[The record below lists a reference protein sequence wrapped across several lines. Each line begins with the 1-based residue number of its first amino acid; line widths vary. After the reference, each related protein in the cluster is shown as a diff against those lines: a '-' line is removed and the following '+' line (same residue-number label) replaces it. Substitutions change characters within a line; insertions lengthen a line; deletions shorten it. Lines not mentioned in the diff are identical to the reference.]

1 MHFYGS
7 EAIPEIGFDFSRFA
21 FLTESACHS
30 GVSVRGF
37 SGPTDKGKKKVL
49 TCFNSVLIKLDNK
62 MLEP

>member
-1 MHFYGS
+1 MRFYGS

-49 TCFNSVLIKLDNK
+49 ICFNSVLKNLTIK

>member
-49 TCFNSVLIKLDNK
+49 TCFNSV
-62 MLEP
+62 PR